1 MRRRVGLAALDR
13 RAQDSQTRSTH
24 GATLRRTHQSELTT
38 QLSVF
43 QAALST
49 FSTQYSSEI
58 RQNPKFRSEFARM
71 CTTIGIDP
79 LAASSNRPKEKGG
92 SIWSELLGTQVNDFY
107 FELAVKIVE
116 VCRDTRSKNG
126 GLISVTEVQS
136 TLLKKDQ
143 STGGGGTGLQ
153 ISEDDIIRSVECLK
167 PLGSGFEVIK
177 IGKTNMI
184 RSVPKELNRDQA
196 KVLEVIQVLGFVTIG
211 VLVDNLG
218 WIAPRA
224 QAVVDDLMAEAFLW
238 VDEQEGE
245 TSYWAPCSL

>member
-13 RAQDSQTRSTH
+13 RVQDSQTWSSH
-24 GATLRRTHQSELTT
+24 GASLRRTHQSELTT

-49 FSTQYSSEI
+49 FSTQYASEI

-71 CTTIGIDP
+71 CTVIGVDP
-79 LAASSNRPKEKGG
+79 LAASSSRQQDKGG
-92 SIWSELLGTQVNDFY
+92 NIWAEMLGSSVNDFY

-116 VCRDTRSKNG
+116 VCRETRTKNG
-126 GLISVTEVQS
+126 GLISVNEVQE
-136 TLLKKDQ
+136 TIIKKDR

-153 ISEDDIIRSVECLK
+153 LSEDDIIRSVECLK
-167 PLGSGFEVIK
+167 PLGSGFEMMK
-177 IGKTNMI
+177 IGKTMMI
-184 RSVPKELNRDQA
+184 RSVPKEFNTDQA
-196 KVLEVIQVLGFVTIG
+196 KVLEVIQVLGFVTIRL
-211 VLVDNLG
+211 LVDNLG

-245 TSYWAPCSL
+245 TSYWAPCAL

>member
-126 GLISVTEVQS
+126 GLISV
-136 TLLKKDQ
+136 
-143 STGGGGTGLQ
+143 
-153 ISEDDIIRSVECLK
+153 R
-167 PLGSGFEVIK
+167 
-177 IGKTNMI
+177 KTNMI

-224 QAVVDDLMAEAFLW
+224 QAVVDDLMAEAYLW

>member
-126 GLISVTEVQS
+126 GLISVSEVQS

-153 ISEDDIIRSVECLK
+153 ISEDDIIR
-167 PLGSGFEVIK
+167 
-177 IGKTNMI
+177 KTNMI

-224 QAVVDDLMAEAFLW
+224 QAVVDDLMAEAYLW

>member
-126 GLISVTEVQS
+126 GLISVSEVQS

-153 ISEDDIIRSVECLK
+153 ISEDDIIRSVGCLK

-196 KVLEVIQVLGFVTIG
+196 KVLEVIQ
-211 VLVDNLG
+211 
-218 WIAPRA
+218 
-224 QAVVDDLMAEAFLW
+224 AVVDDLMAEAYLW